1 MSSQVL
7 RRSGLVLFIAALLS
21 ACGSSSPLAKFE
33 STAQNRVDECTGNRA
48 RCKYEGKYD
57 ADERD
62 YAEREAA
69 RLNRAQSLR
78 LGSRRGWW

>member
-1 MSSQVL
+1 MSSQTL
-7 RRSGLVLFIAALLS
+7 RRSGLVLFFAALLT
-21 ACGSSSPLAKFE
+21 ACGSSPLSRLE
-33 STAQNRVDECTGNRA
+33 STAQNRVDECTGNRS
-48 RCKYEGKYD
+48 RCLYEGKYD

-78 LGSRRGWW
+78 LGSRRGW